1 MSNKKTVNISV
12 VAGAAKNRKKKDK
25 SKSSKPTVAA
35 VAQAVKSVTKSM
47 KAMGKNKQPNSI
59 DNSNYKAA
67 LMNPFSKLALGARLP
82 DEFSLPTATYHMHGR
97 MAVQAVGTSSNCSF
111 MFSGQPFQTF
121 MCGQTTAAQF
131 SASALSSYAQN
142 ATLFYATTETTLAT
156 QFSSYRIV
164 SSGVKI
170 RGLQPLLGATGR
182 IIVARVPV
190 NTQLPGPTLLS
201 GLAFSTPSLLLQN
214 IVGIPLDSNNEIP
227 VNILELPESGEFT
240 LGQLATGEIAINN
253 RICSSD
259 AYRMHSTLGSTVVNT
274 TQAFGMA
281 LSSGDS
287 YANTSASTESFDTV
301 ISAGQT
307 AILVRCEGLP
317 PGANADA
324 RLPVLDVEFII
335 HVEGVPTISTSSSAL
350 FVPATMQAKSSPAVA
365 QRIIAQASQ
374 APMYKYNSIRPSG
387 GRY

>member
-1 MSNKKTVNISV
+1 
-12 VAGAAKNRKKKDK
+12 
-25 SKSSKPTVAA
+25 
-35 VAQAVKSVTKSM
+35 
-47 KAMGKNKQPNSI
+47 
-59 DNSNYKAA
+59 
-67 LMNPFSKLALGARLP
+67 
-82 DEFSLPTATYHMHGR
+82 

-142 ATLFYATTETTLAT
+142 ATLFYATTEATLAT